1 MTVVFSCLR
10 PLVILTRG
18 FGVVV
23 GRSLDGLG
31 IRRLRSQEVERARIG
46 HKCCFKGNKRNRAR
60 ARGES
65 GLRQG

>member
-31 IRRLRSQEVERARIG
+31 LRRLRSQEVERARIG
-46 HKCCFKGNKRNRAR
+46 HKCCFKGNKEIEQELE
-60 ARGES
+60 GKVD
-65 GLRQG
+65 